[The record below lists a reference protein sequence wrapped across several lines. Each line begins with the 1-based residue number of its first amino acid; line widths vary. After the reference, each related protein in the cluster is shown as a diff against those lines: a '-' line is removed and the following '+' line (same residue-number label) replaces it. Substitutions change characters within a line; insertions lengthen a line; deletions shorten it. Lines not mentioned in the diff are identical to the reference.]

1 MSEHKHTGG
10 RWVVRK
16 VVDES
21 GDYPF
26 PNYDVLAIFDYGPQ
40 GVADAYQN
48 PFNARLIAAAPAL
61 LEALDAV
68 VAGYNKIKE
77 FADMVGAD
85 SPDWYKK
92 AQVAL
97 KQVRGEE

>member
-26 PNYDVLAIFDYGPQ
+26 PNYDVLAVFDYGPQ

-61 LEALDAV
+61 LAALEAVMAEYSQFQGL
-68 VAGYNKIKE
+68 
-77 FADMVGAD
+77 ADMIGAD

-92 AQVAL
+92 AQAAL
-97 KQVRGEE
+97 KLVRGE